1 MATIGCITD
10 NLHDRVRVELACELQ
25 MEPQD
30 FQPDLGL
37 PGICSILDGVVCYR
51 RFALLTLKLEELAHV
66 GELLFLAIVHV
77 SEELQVI
84 AFKESICKPS
94 YISQEVKYAVN
105 LSLMFYEIKI
115 VEELNTY
122 EPFKT
127 RLIYTLLL
135 NSLRNSCE
143 SYGVARKHS

>member
-1 MATIGCITD
+1 
-10 NLHDRVRVELACELQ
+10 

-84 AFKESICKPS
+84 AFKESICKPNGLVS
-94 YISQEVKYAVN
+94 VKPNKCRCVAQN
-105 LSLMFYEIKI
+105 LSLKHL
-115 VEELNTY
+115 ELILVLGVFITVLDPAFQHD
-122 EPFKT
+122 E
-127 RLIYTLLL
+127 LLHYP
-135 NSLRNSCE
+135 CE
-143 SYGVARKHS
+143 SILHLERDERRRRLSL